1 MKKIYSLLFVSLF
14 LFLGYSCEDGS
25 LSHGD
30 VYIPDPVEETD
41 EDDGFSAEP
50 TTEAVIKVQL
60 GDGHEH
66 QIIDGFGCAF
76 AEWSHRIWNH
86 MQREDV
92 VNDLFG
98 ENGLKLN
105 IFRGEVFPHYQNP
118 TTNVIDFG
126 INRTF
131 NLAPNDPSMIND
143 YWRDFN
149 GSGCGEQVQL
159 GQMWLVDI
167 LQRKYKDVKFMFS
180 TWSPPGTMKSN
191 GKPSGGSLKS
201 GSEDEY
207 ADYLIDFTKTY
218 QEKFG
223 IDIYAIS
230 PSNEPNSSGTGWNGC
245 SWSYTNLANFCQK
258 NLRPALDKAG
268 YQDMKIIFGE
278 HSWWKAGVTFL
289 ENGLKACP
297 ELVNSNIIA
306 AAHGYTLIGNT
317 EFVQSPLCA
326 EKNIHLW
333 NTETSS
339 TDTYDPSWKN
349 AMQWATTF
357 HNYLAVSNLNAFVW
371 WAGARPCT
379 NNEALIRL
387 EEALPGTNYERA
399 ARYYSYGQFTK
410 FIPEGSRRVDVKT
423 IAPEND
429 DEAFPKELLMT
440 AYVKD
445 DGTYTIVL
453 VNNSTSK
460 AFETKLEIEGKEFQT
475 MIAYTSDEGVKWQR
489 KKINPSLSGLRAI
502 TVPKFSVVTVTGKMK
517 DIEAE

>member
-14 LFLGYSCEDGS
+14 LFIGYSCDDGS
-25 LSHGD
+25 LSHSD

-50 TTEAVIKVQL
+50 TTEAVIKVQF
-60 GDGHEH
+60 GEGHEH

-76 AEWSHRIWNH
+76 AEWSHRIWNN
-86 MQREDV
+86 MMREDV

-126 INRTF
+126 MNRTF
-131 NLAPNDPSMIND
+131 NLAANDPSMIND

-167 LQRKYKDVKFMFS
+167 LQKKYKDVKFIFS

-191 GKPSGGSLKS
+191 GKPSGGSLAS
-201 GSEDEY
+201 GAEDAY
-207 ADYLIDFTKTY
+207 ANYLIDFIKAYT
-218 QEKFG
+218 EKFG
-223 IDIYAIS
+223 IEIYAIS

-297 ELVNSNIIA
+297 DLVNSNIIA

-326 EKNIHLW
+326 ENNIHLW

-339 TDTYDPSWKN
+339 TDTYDPS
-349 AMQWATTF
+349 
-357 HNYLAVSNLNAFVW
+357 
-371 WAGARPCT
+371 
-379 NNEALIRL
+379 
-387 EEALPGTNYERA
+387 
-399 ARYYSYGQFTK
+399 
-410 FIPEGSRRVDVKT
+410 
-423 IAPEND
+423 
-429 DEAFPKELLMT
+429 
-440 AYVKD
+440 
-445 DGTYTIVL
+445 
-453 VNNSTSK
+453 
-460 AFETKLEIEGKEFQT
+460 
-475 MIAYTSDEGVKWQR
+475 
-489 KKINPSLSGLRAI
+489 
-502 TVPKFSVVTVTGKMK
+502 
-517 DIEAE
+517 

>member
-1 MKKIYSLLFVSLF
+1 MKKIYSLLFISLF
-14 LFLGYSCEDGS
+14 LFIGHSCDDGS
-25 LSHGD
+25 LSHND
-30 VYIPDPVEETD
+30 VYIPDPIEETD
-41 EDDGFSAEP
+41 DDDGFSAEP
-50 TTEAVIKVQL
+50 TTEAVIKVQF
-60 GDGHEH
+60 GDGHKY

-76 AEWSHRIWNH
+76 AEWSHRIWNN
-86 MQREDV
+86 MMREDV

-118 TTNVIDFG
+118 TTNAIDFG
-126 INRTF
+126 MNRTF
-131 NLAPNDPSMIND
+131 NLAANDPSMINN

-149 GSGCGEQVQL
+149 GSECAEQVQL

-167 LQRKYKDVKFMFS
+167 LQKKYKDVKFIFS

-191 GKPSGGSLKS
+191 GKPSGGSLAS
-201 GSEDEY
+201 GSEDVY
-207 ADYLIDFTKTY
+207 ANYLIDFIKAYT
-218 QEKFG
+218 EKFG
-223 IDIYAIS
+223 IEIYAIS

-278 HSWWKAGVTFL
+278 HSWWKAGVTYL

-297 ELVNSNIIA
+297 DLVNSNIIA

-326 EKNIHLW
+326 ENNIHLW

-357 HNYLAVSNLNAFVW
+357 HNYLAVSNLNAFIW

-379 NNEALIRL
+379 NNEALIKL

-399 ARYYSYGQFTK
+399 SRYYSYGQFTK
-410 FIPEGSRRVDVKT
+410 FIPEGSQRVDIQTVV
-423 IAPEND
+423 PEGD
-429 DEAFPKELLMT
+429 EEAFPKELLMT
-440 AYVKD
+440 AYIKD
-445 DGTYTIVL
+445 DTYTIVL
-453 VNNSTSK
+453 VNNSASK

-475 MIAYTSDEGVKWQR
+475 MISYTSDEGVKWQR
-489 KKINPSLSGLRAI
+489 KKVNPSLSGLRAI
-502 TVPKFSVVTVTGKMK
+502 TVPKFSVVTITGKMK